1 MIQHTTISSLPT
13 AAIAG
18 TKAEA
23 VIAKTARLSPKRR
36 PGHHMQLMGYHMRRL
51 GHHMQ
56 LMGHHMQRLG
66 YHMQGLGHHMQRLG
80 YHMQRLGHH
89 MRRLGHHMQR
99 LGHHMRRLGHHMQ
112 RLGDKATFFSDDL
125 LEYGVNNASQ
135 ARPRLA
141 YCRGSPSSGAHFDN
155 YTKHFFPHN

>member
-1 MIQHTTISSLPT
+1 MSFVLLFKRMIQHTTISSLPT

-36 PGHHMQLMGYHMRRL
+36 PGHHMQLMGY
-51 GHHMQ
+51 
-56 LMGHHMQRLG
+56 
-66 YHMQGLGHHMQRLG
+66 
-80 YHMQRLGHH
+80 H